1 VKVAFSFFFRKR
13 PVNDTGSTASVKKIR
28 FMDGYETKYVR
39 REDFVN
45 DAAWKNFLR
54 YKACRDAQSTTS
66 RKNNY
71 KNKQKINN
79 YEELL
84 KNLKAK
90 DSLHRSLQRFSCTVS
105 GG

>member
-1 VKVAFSFFFRKR
+1 
-13 PVNDTGSTASVKKIR
+13 
-28 FMDGYETKYVR
+28 MDGYETKYVR

-90 DSLHRSLQRFSCTVS
+90 DSLSAAQYLEVKEVKNFYFLYF
-105 GG
+105 